1 MIFNS
6 GSIADTQF
14 LAQKLVEKTKVG
26 SVVAL
31 IGNLGTGKTT
41 FTQGFA
47 RAIGVN
53 ERVGSPTFKL
63 VSEYKGKDHWLYHID
78 AYRLEGVNDFLKIGG
93 EEYLR
98 PEKGVTL
105 IEWANIIGEIF
116 DDTIIS
122 IQFSRIKGN
131 PNSRK
136 IEVMGIDID
145 V

>member
-6 GSIADTQF
+6 YSIEDTQF
-14 LAQKLVEKTKVG
+14 LAQRLAEKIMVGDVVTLV
-26 SVVAL
+26 
-31 IGNLGTGKTT
+31 GNLGTGKTT

-47 RAIGVN
+47 KAIGVN

-63 VSEYKGKDHWLYHID
+63 VSEYEGKDHWLYHID

-98 PEKGVTL
+98 PERGVTL
-105 IEWANIIGEIF
+105 IEWADIISEIF
-116 DDTIIS
+116 DDEIIS
-122 IQFSRIKGN
+122 IKFSRIKGN
-131 PNSRK
+131 SNSRK
-136 IEVMGIDID
+136 IEIIGIDID

>member
-1 MIFNS
+1 
-6 GSIADTQF
+6 
-14 LAQKLVEKTKVG
+14 
-26 SVVAL
+26 
-31 IGNLGTGKTT
+31 
-41 FTQGFA
+41 
-47 RAIGVN
+47 
-53 ERVGSPTFKL
+53 

-131 PNSRK
+131 PNFRK

>member
-6 GSIADTQF
+6 NSIEDTQF
-14 LAQKLVEKTKVG
+14 LAQRLAEKIMVG
-26 SVVAL
+26 SVVTL
-31 IGNLGTGKTT
+31 VGNLGTGKTT

-47 RAIGVN
+47 KAIGVN

-63 VSEYKGKDHWLYHID
+63 VSEYEGKDHWLYHID

-98 PEKGVTL
+98 PERGITL
-105 IEWANIIGEIF
+105 IEWADIISEIF
-116 DDTIIS
+116 DDEITS
-122 IQFSRIKGN
+122 IKFSRIKGN
-131 PNSRK
+131 SNSRK
-136 IEVMGIDID
+136 IEIIGIDID

>member
-6 GSIADTQF
+6 NSIDDTHHFAQR
-14 LAQKLVEKTKVG
+14 LAEKLMVG
-26 SVVAL
+26 SVVSL
-31 IGNLGTGKTT
+31 PGDLGTGKTT

-47 RAIGVN
+47 KAIGVN

-63 VSEYKGKDHWLYHID
+63 VSEYEGKDHWLYHID

-98 PEKGVTL
+98 PEKGFTL
-105 IEWANIIGEIF
+105 IEWADLIADVL
-116 DDTIIS
+116 DDSIIS
-122 IQFSRIKGN
+122 VNLSRIKD
-131 PNSRK
+131 NSNARRIDIK
-136 IEVMGIDID
+136 GIDIN

>member
-6 GSIADTQF
+6 DCLEDTQF
-14 LAQKLVEKTKVG
+14 LAQRLAEKIMVGNVVTLV
-26 SVVAL
+26 
-31 IGNLGTGKTT
+31 GNLGTGKTT

-47 RAIGVN
+47 KAIGVN

-63 VSEYKGKDHWLYHID
+63 VSEYEGEDHWLYHID

-98 PEKGVTL
+98 PERGVTL
-105 IEWANIIGEIF
+105 IEWADIISEIF
-116 DDTIIS
+116 DDEIIS
-122 IQFSRIKGN
+122 IKFSRIKGN
-131 PNSRK
+131 SNSRK
-136 IEVMGIDID
+136 IEIIGIDID

>member
-6 GSIADTQF
+6 DCIEDTQF
-14 LAQKLVEKTKVG
+14 LAQRLAEKIMIG
-26 SVVAL
+26 SVITLV
-31 IGNLGTGKTT
+31 GNLGTGKTT

-47 RAIGVN
+47 KAIGVN

-63 VSEYKGKDHWLYHID
+63 VSEYKGKDHYLYHID

-98 PEKGVTL
+98 PERGVTL
-105 IEWANIIGEIF
+105 IEWADIISEIF
-116 DDTIIS
+116 DDEIIS
-122 IQFSRIKGN
+122 IKFSRIKGN
-131 PNSRK
+131 SNSRK
-136 IEVMGIDID
+136 IEIIGIDID

>member
-6 GSIADTQF
+6 DCIEDTQF
-14 LAQKLVEKTKVG
+14 LAQRLAEKIMVGNVVTLV
-26 SVVAL
+26 
-31 IGNLGTGKTT
+31 GNLGTGKTT

-47 RAIGVN
+47 KAIGVN

-63 VSEYKGKDHWLYHID
+63 VSEYEGKDHWLYHID

-98 PEKGVTL
+98 PERGVTL
-105 IEWANIIGEIF
+105 IEWADIISEIF
-116 DDTIIS
+116 DDEIIS
-122 IQFSRIKGN
+122 IKFSRIKGN
-131 PNSRK
+131 SNSRK
-136 IEVMGIDID
+136 IEIIGIDID

>member
-6 GSIADTQF
+6 DCIEDTQF
-14 LAQKLVEKTKVG
+14 LAQRLAEKIMVG
-26 SVVAL
+26 SVITLV
-31 IGNLGTGKTT
+31 GNLGTGKTT

-47 RAIGVN
+47 KAIGVN

-63 VSEYKGKDHWLYHID
+63 VSEYKGKDHYLYHID

-98 PEKGVTL
+98 PERGVTL
-105 IEWANIIGEIF
+105 IEWADIISEIF
-116 DDTIIS
+116 DDEIIS
-122 IQFSRIKGN
+122 IKFSRIKGN
-131 PNSRK
+131 SNSRK
-136 IEVMGIDID
+136 IEIIGIDID